1 MRRHFR
7 AMLLTALTLTASMP
21 LPLAAQT
28 HSDVALLV
36 KVADYFG
43 ETYTAKPSEVSN
55 YVYFP
60 GDVINLRVEL
70 ANRGTEPVTLV
81 TRGAGPANS
90 VSSDAPPEVRVM
102 IGSTARVL
110 RLGGE
115 VDAIWG
121 EQILLD
127 RNETLVFDAEL
138 RVDPPTL
145 KNYVVNFRTSLRD
158 IKGLP
163 VAPQAP
169 RVQFEMRTGE
179 GAAAEQARRR
189 ASSAIMRGDDSA
201 ARQSIAALLKANPQS
216 FAAHILAARIAE
228 RSNDAPGATQSY
240 ERALRILDSDA
251 DLQYLQWVSDRRAVQ
266 NRANDLRALIRERTR
281 PKTP

>member
-1 MRRHFR
+1 
-7 AMLLTALTLTASMP
+7 
-21 LPLAAQT
+21 
-28 HSDVALLV
+28 
-36 KVADYFG
+36 
-43 ETYTAKPSEVSN
+43 
-55 YVYFP
+55 
-60 GDVINLRVEL
+60 
-70 ANRGTEPVTLV
+70 
-81 TRGAGPANS
+81 
-90 VSSDAPPEVRVM
+90 M